1 MTVRFQA
8 KGSRGEIWLY
18 DQVGATFFGDGVSAK
33 SFQKDLSALGKV
45 STINLHINSPGG
57 DVFEGFAIYNMLAQH
72 PAKIEVDI
80 DGVAASIASIIAMAG
95 DEIRIAKNA
104 QLMIH
109 NPRGFAAGDE
119 SEMQRVAALLKNVKG
134 NLVTTYQDRTGNKP
148 DQLAAWMDDETWFGA
163 DAAVQHGF
171 ATSVTRETA
180 VTACFGLMGDFR
192 NVPDALK
199 RRLQGSA
206 PQNELDV
213 RRQAIEEQGRRLA
226 SRLT

>member
-8 KGSRGEIWLY
+8 KGNRGEIWLY

-45 STINLHINSPGG
+45 SVINLHINSPGG
-57 DVFEGFAIYNMLAQH
+57 DVFDGFAIYNMLAQH
-72 PAKIEVDI
+72 PARLEVDV

-119 SEMQRVAALLKNVKG
+119 SEMLRVADLLKSIKG
-134 NLVTTYQDRTGNKP
+134 NLVTTYQDRTGNKA
-148 DQLAAWMDDETWFGA
+148 DQLAAWMDAETWFGA
-163 DAAVQHGF
+163 EAAVQHGF
-171 ATSVTRETA
+171 ANSVTRETA
-180 VTACFGLMGDFR
+180 VTACFGLMNDFR

-206 PQNELDV
+206 QQGELDV
-213 RRQAIEEQGRRLA
+213 RRLAIEEQGRRLA

>member
-18 DQVGATFFGDGVSAK
+18 DQVGASFFGDGVSAK

-57 DVFEGFAIYNMLAQH
+57 DVFDGIAIYNMLAQH
-72 PAKIEVDI
+72 PARVEVDI
-80 DGVAASIASIIAMAG
+80 DGIAASIASIIAMAG
-95 DEIRIAKNA
+95 NEIRIAKNA
-104 QLMIH
+104 QMMIH

-119 SEMQRVAALLKNVKG
+119 SEMLRVAELLKNVKT
-134 NLVTTYQDRTGNKP
+134 NLVDTYRDRTGNDPKA
-148 DQLAAWMDDETWFGA
+148 LADWMDAETWFSA

-171 ATSVTRETA
+171 ATTVTRETA
-180 VTACFGLMGDFR
+180 VTACFGLLNDYR

-206 PQNELDV
+206 QQTELDA
-213 RRQAIEEQGRRLA
+213 RRIAIEEQGRRLA
-226 SRLT
+226 SRLA